1 MPKIKDSLLSSEFK
15 QNFSSYKD
23 FQHNSRDDLHK

>member
-1 MPKIKDSLLSSEFK
+1 MPKIKDSLLSTDFK

-23 FQHNSRDDLHK
+23 FQQNSKDD